1 MKKLLA
7 VLLAVMMLCSMAMVV
22 NAEIPNEEVEV
33 LQFTTAPKIDGVIT
47 EAEWG
52 KPTVKVTPEQAT
64 TEYRDAHGVEEDEEN
79 IWFDLWL
86 RWDANYYYV
95 GMYLP
100 DTYHALAAS
109 EGSLWNGDV
118 VQMGFDPQG
127 VDVNDD
133 LQNPWSEDYTNM
145 SFGLVSGE
153 GNTLSSWAF
162 FSPVCEGEPV
172 SGAKY
177 NVKRDKGF
185 TTYEIAIPWE
195 SLGVEGGVKVGDLF
209 GATIARVMADNEEDG
224 YNGWLSWGVAILGKG
239 SVADEDLC
247 GNNGL
252 RISATSAT
260 GAAAAGSATTSTT
273 TTPATSNTPA
283 TSTGA
288 TGATAPVTADAGM
301 IAALITMAASAGA
314 ALSIKK
320 RR

>member
-7 VLLAVMMLCSMAMVV
+7 VLLAVMMVSSMAMVV
-22 NAEIPNEEVEV
+22 SADRPNEEVEV

-52 KPTVKVTPEQAT
+52 KPTVKVNASQKTA
-64 TEYRDAHGVEEDEEN
+64 EYRDANGVGESADN

-86 RWDANYYYV
+86 RWDATYYYV

-100 DTYHALAAS
+100 DTAHALAAS
-109 EGSLWNGDV
+109 EGALWNGDV
-118 VQMGFDPQG
+118 VQMGFDPMG
-127 VDVNDD
+127 VNVSEDV
-133 LQNPWSEDYTNM
+133 QNPWSEEYTNM

-162 FSPVCEGEPV
+162 YSPICEGEPV
-172 SGAKY
+172 EGAKY
-177 NVKRDKGF
+177 NIKRDNGY
-185 TTYEIAIPWE
+185 TTYEIAIPWTT
-195 SLGVEGGVKVGDLF
+195 LGVEDGVKVGDLY
-209 GATIARVMADNEEDG
+209 GATIARVLADNEEDG
-224 YNGWLSWGVAILGKG
+224 YNGWLSWGVGILGIG
-239 SVADEDLC
+239 SIDEAIAC
-247 GNNGL
+247 GNNGI

-260 GAAAAGSATTSTT
+260 GAASSTT
-273 TTPATSNTPA
+273 TTTTAPATSNTPA
-283 TSTGA
+283 ASTGA
-288 TGATAPVTADAGM
+288 AGATSPKTADAGM